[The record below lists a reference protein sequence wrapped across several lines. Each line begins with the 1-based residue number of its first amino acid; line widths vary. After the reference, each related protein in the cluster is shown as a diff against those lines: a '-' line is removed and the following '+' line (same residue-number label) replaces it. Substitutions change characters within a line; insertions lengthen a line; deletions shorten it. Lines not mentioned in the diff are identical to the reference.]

1 MKQSIENLT
10 ENENKFLELLLEKG
24 NISDADIAK
33 KTGMSKSTCSRIR
46 KKMEKLL
53 ISEYIPIIE
62 LDKVGVE
69 VFLVLLFKWNAFD
82 KDDLTKKTF
91 KEFEKDPH
99 VIFLANGQGSAG
111 QSTVI
116 FMGFNSLTQY
126 NDYFKEFRKK
136 YDKYIENVNSL
147 ILPSKELIKHDFT
160 EIIKKELLKGVD

>member
-10 ENENKFLELLLEKG
+10 ENEKKFLELLLEKG

-62 LDKVGVE
+62 LDKVGIE
-69 VFLVLLFKWNAFD
+69 VFLVLLFKWNSFD
-82 KDDLTKKTF
+82 KEDLTKKTF
-91 KEFEKDPH
+91 HEFEKDPH

-111 QSTVI
+111 QSTVM
-116 FMGFNSLTQY
+116 FMGFKSLEQY
-126 NDYFKEFRKK
+126 NEYFKEFRKK

-160 EIIKKELLKGVD
+160 EIIKKELLGVN

>member
-1 MKQSIENLT
+1 MKQSIENLS
-10 ENENKFLELLLEKG
+10 EYEKKFLKLLLEKG

-46 KKMEKLL
+46 KKMEKIL

-62 LDKVGVE
+62 LDKVGIE

-82 KDDLTKKTF
+82 KEDVTKKTF
-91 KEFEKDPH
+91 NEFEKDPH

-111 QSTVI
+111 QSTVM
-116 FMGFNSLTQY
+116 FMGFKNLEQY
-126 NDYFKEFRKK
+126 NEYFKEFRKK

-147 ILPSKELIKHDFT
+147 ILPSKELMKNDFT
-160 EIIKKELLKGVD
+160 EIIKKELLGVN